1 MNLEKLFLEKTP
13 LFVFS
18 STRRLKHFYL
28 EQGEGFLPNA
38 MSMGSFFEQ
47 AFYIPNKKKIP
58 NSARLILMID
68 TIKAIAKEKK
78 SILEGLLLFENSF
91 LGYLESTSFLFDLF
105 DELSSA
111 CIKLN
116 ELSSKDIYLDYEK
129 HLEVL
134 EMIYDRYI
142 KKLEG
147 LGFYDKI
154 MQEKPAILKEFFEHF
169 SSIEWHLDGFMS
181 VFERQCLL
189 EAAELVPITLHL
201 SCDKYNQKFLE
212 FLNLKL
218 ETDCDYSIDFK
229 TQKILSQTP
238 KRQKIEP
245 KLYANS
251 SYLKQSALVLQTI
264 EEYLQKDNDP
274 NKMAIITPNADFLPF
289 LKLLDKNNN
298 LNFAMGLGAKN
309 SPYYTE
315 LVKILENLETSGFD
329 LSTSPL
335 LDLENLTLALLE
347 QQSSKEK
354 APLKEAHSQIMH
366 QYHLL
371 KDTLKNYS
379 LKDLLHLYLQEFEAN
394 FRLDDSSGGKIQV
407 MDTLE
412 TRGMQFD
419 KIVIVD
425 FNETCVPSLKDC
437 DLFLN
442 SALRKSLNLPT
453 LLDKKNLQKHY
464 YYQLFK
470 NSKEITLSYIESET
484 SKVSNMLLE
493 LNLHIE
499 PIKDAYTLFA
509 PSLSKDYQEEEIK
522 AAIPKD
528 FSFSASSLNAFLTC
542 KRRFYYHYMKRF
554 KESPKDESNS
564 AVGSLLH
571 ELLKEAYEKDKNPYV
586 LEERLIWLLETREN
600 ITPKERLDTLVAL
613 KKIQAFYLKEKERFN
628 TKIKILDLEKSFETI
643 IQGIVF
649 KGRID
654 RIDKTADNEMI
665 LLDYKFKNDL
675 KLDNMSKTQR
685 GGLSPIEI
693 AQISTD
699 YQMAIEIAQI
709 STDYQMAIY
718 AFALKN
724 LGYKEP
730 IKAFFYDLR
739 KGELL
744 EEDELILQAKMD
756 HLEFSL
762 IPKLKQ
768 EIDFEKTSEA
778 KDCEYCSFKD
788 MCNR

>member
-1 MNLEKLFLEKTP
+1 MNLEKLFLEKSP

-38 MSMGSFFEQ
+38 MSMGNFFEQ

-142 KKLEG
+142 KKLEK

-154 MQEKPAILKEFFEHF
+154 MQEKPTILKEFFEHF

-189 EAAELVPITLHL
+189 EVAELVPITLHL

-251 SYLKQSALVLQTI
+251 SYLKQGALVLQTI

-315 LVKILENLETSGFD
+315 LVKILEDLEASGD
-329 LSTSPL
+329 LSASPL
-335 LDLENLTLALLE
+335 LDLESLTLPLLE

-354 APLKEAHSQIMH
+354 ASLKEVHSQIMH

-394 FRLDDSSGGKIQV
+394 FRLDDSSGGKIRV

-419 KIVIVD
+419 KVVIAD

-484 SKVSNMLLE
+484 SKASNMLLE

-509 PSLSKDYQEEEIK
+509 PSPLKDYQEEEIK

-542 KRRFYYHYMKRF
+542 KRRFYYHYIKRF

-571 ELLKEAYEKDKNPYV
+571 ELLKEAYEKDKNPYA

-600 ITPKERLDTLVAL
+600 VTPKERLDTLVVL
-613 KKIQAFYLKEKERFN
+613 KKIQAFYKKERERFN
-628 TKIKILDLEKSFETI
+628 AKIKILDLEKSFETI
-643 IQGIVF
+643 IQGVIF

-654 RIDKTADNEMI
+654 RIDKTADNEII
-665 LLDYKFKNDL
+665 LLDYKFKSDL

-699 YQMAIEIAQI
+699 YQMAI
-709 STDYQMAIY
+709 Y
-718 AFALKN
+718 AFSIKN
-724 LGYKEP
+724 LGYKGP

-768 EIDFEKTSEA
+768 EIDFEKTLEV

>member
-28 EQGEGFLPNA
+28 EQGEGFLPSA
-38 MSMGSFFEQ
+38 MSMGNFFEQ

-58 NSARLILMID
+58 NSVRQILMID

-116 ELSSKDIYLDYEK
+116 ELSFKDIYLDYEK

-134 EMIYDRYI
+134 EMIYNRYI
-142 KKLEG
+142 KKLEK

-154 MQEKPAILKEFFEHF
+154 MQEKPTILKEFFEHF
-169 SSIEWHLDGFMS
+169 SSIEWYLDGFMS

-189 EAAELVPITLHL
+189 EVAELVPITLHL

-229 TQKILSQTP
+229 TQKILSQTFND
-238 KRQKIEP
+238 QKIEP

-251 SYLKQSALVLQTI
+251 SYLKQGALVLQTI

-289 LKLLDKNNN
+289 LKLLDQNNN

-315 LVKILENLETSGFD
+315 LVKILEDLQTSDFNLSG
-329 LSTSPL
+329 SAL
-335 LDLENLTLALLE
+335 LDLENITLPLLE

-366 QYHLL
+366 QYYLL
-371 KDTLKNYS
+371 KDALKNYS

-394 FRLDDSSGGKIQV
+394 FRLDDSSGGKIRV

-484 SKVSNMLLE
+484 SKASNMLLE
-493 LNLHIE
+493 LDLHIE

-509 PSLSKDYQEEEIK
+509 PSPLKDYQEEEIK

-554 KESPKDESNS
+554 KESPKDENNS
-564 AVGSLLH
+564 TVGSLLH

-586 LEERLIWLLETREN
+586 LEERLIWLLETRGN

-613 KKIQAFYLKEKERFN
+613 KKIQAFYAKEKERFN
-628 TKIKILDLEKSFETI
+628 TKIKILDLEKSFETA
-643 IQGIVF
+643 IQGVIF

-654 RIDKTADNEMI
+654 RIDKTADNEII
-665 LLDYKFKNDL
+665 LLDYKFKSDL

-685 GGLSPIEI
+685 GG
-693 AQISTD
+693 
-699 YQMAIEIAQI
+699 
-709 STDYQMAIY
+709 TDYQMAIY
-718 AFALKN
+718 ACALKN

-744 EEDELILQAKMD
+744 EEDELVLQAKMD

-768 EIDFEKTSEA
+768 EIDFEKTLEV

>member
-28 EQGEGFLPNA
+28 EQGEGFLPSA

-111 CIKLN
+111 CIKIN
-116 ELSSKDIYLDYEK
+116 ELSFKDIYLDYEK

-134 EMIYDRYI
+134 EMIYDRYV
-142 KKLEG
+142 KKLEK

-181 VFERQCLL
+181 VFEMQCLL

-229 TQKILSQTP
+229 TQKILSQTFND
-238 KRQKIEP
+238 QKIEP

-251 SYLKQSALVLQTI
+251 SYLKQGALVLQTI

-315 LVKILENLETSGFD
+315 LVKILEDLQTSDFNLSG
-329 LSTSPL
+329 SAL
-335 LDLENLTLALLE
+335 LDLENITLPLLE
-347 QQSSKEK
+347 QQSPKEK

-394 FRLDDSSGGKIQV
+394 FRLDDSSGGKIRV

-493 LNLHIE
+493 LDLHIE

-509 PSLSKDYQEEEIK
+509 PSPLKDYQEEEIK

-554 KESPKDESNS
+554 KESPKDENNS

-571 ELLKEAYEKDKNPYV
+571 ELLKEAYKKDKNPYV

-600 ITPKERLDTLVAL
+600 ITPKERLDTLIAL
-613 KKIQAFYLKEKERFN
+613 KKIQAFYLKEKERFKA
-628 TKIKILDLEKSFETI
+628 KIKILDLEKSFETT
-643 IQGIVF
+643 IQGVVF

-654 RIDKTADNEMI
+654 RIDKTADNEII
-665 LLDYKFKNDL
+665 LLDYKFKSDL
-675 KLDNMSKTQR
+675 KLDNMSEKQR
-685 GGLSPIEI
+685 KRLSP
-693 AQISTD
+693 
-699 YQMAIEIAQI
+699 IEIAQI

-744 EEDELILQAKMD
+744 EEEELNLQAKMD

-768 EIDFEKTSEA
+768 EIDFEKTLEV

>member
-1 MNLEKLFLEKTP
+1 MKLEKLFLEKTP

-38 MSMGSFFEQ
+38 MSMGNFFEQ

-58 NSARLILMID
+58 NSARQILMID

-142 KKLEG
+142 KKLEK

-229 TQKILSQTP
+229 TQKILSQTFND
-238 KRQKIEP
+238 QKIEP

-251 SYLKQSALVLQTI
+251 SYLKQGTLVLQTI

-315 LVKILENLETSGFD
+315 LVKILEDLQTSGFD
-329 LSTSPL
+329 LSASPL
-335 LDLENLTLALLE
+335 LDLENLTLPLLE
-347 QQSSKEK
+347 QQSSREK

-394 FRLDDSSGGKIQV
+394 FRLDDSSGGKIRV

-442 SALRKSLNLPT
+442 SALRQSLNLPT

-484 SKVSNMLLE
+484 SKASNMLLE
-493 LNLHIE
+493 LDLHIE

-509 PSLSKDYQEEEIK
+509 PSPLKDYQEEEIK

-542 KRRFYYHYMKRF
+542 KRRFYYHYIKRF
-554 KESPKDESNS
+554 KESPKDESNG

-571 ELLKEAYEKDKNPYV
+571 ELLKEAYEKDKTPYA

-665 LLDYKFKNDL
+665 LLDYKFKSDL

-699 YQMAIEIAQI
+699 YQMAI
-709 STDYQMAIY
+709 Y
-718 AFALKN
+718 ACALKN
-724 LGYKEP
+724 LGYKGP

-768 EIDFEKTSEA
+768 EVDFEKTLEA

>member
-18 STRRLKHFYL
+18 STRRLKHFCL
-28 EQGEGFLPNA
+28 EQGEGFLPSA
-38 MSMGSFFEQ
+38 MSMGNFFEQ
-47 AFYIPNKKKIP
+47 AFYIPNQKKIP
-58 NSARLILMID
+58 NSVRQILMID

-116 ELSSKDIYLDYEK
+116 ELSFKDIYLDYEK

-142 KKLEG
+142 KKLEE

-154 MQEKPAILKEFFEHF
+154 MQEKPTILKEFFEHF
-169 SSIEWHLDGFMS
+169 CSIEWHLDGFMS

-189 EAAELVPITLHL
+189 EVAELVPITLHL

-251 SYLKQSALVLQTI
+251 GYLKQGALVLQTI

-315 LVKILENLETSGFD
+315 LVKILEDLETSDFN
-329 LSTSPL
+329 LSGSAL
-335 LDLENLTLALLE
+335 LDLENITLPLLE

-394 FRLDDSSGGKIQV
+394 FRLDDSSGGKIRV
-407 MDTLE
+407 IDTLE

-419 KIVIVD
+419 KVVIVD

-484 SKVSNMLLE
+484 SKASNMLLE
-493 LNLHIE
+493 LDLHIE

-509 PSLSKDYQEEEIK
+509 PSPLKDYQEEEIK

-628 TKIKILDLEKSFETI
+628 AKIKILDLEKSFETI
-643 IQGIVF
+643 IQGVVF

-654 RIDKTADNEMI
+654 RIDKTADNEII
-665 LLDYKFKNDL
+665 LLDYKFKSDL

-693 AQISTD
+693 AQIN
-699 YQMAIEIAQI
+699 
-709 STDYQMAIY
+709 TDYQMAIY

-739 KGELL
+739 KGELV
-744 EEDELILQAKMD
+744 EEDELTLQAKMD

-768 EIDFEKTSEA
+768 EIDFEKTLEV

>member
-28 EQGEGFLPNA
+28 EQGEGFLPSA

-58 NSARLILMID
+58 NSARQILMID

-134 EMIYDRYI
+134 EMIYKRYI

-189 EAAELVPITLHL
+189 EVAELVPITLHL

-238 KRQKIEP
+238 NRQKIEP

-264 EEYLQKDNDP
+264 EEYLQQDNDP

-315 LVKILENLETSGFD
+315 LVKILEDLETGGFD
-329 LSTSPL
+329 LSASPL

-394 FRLDDSSGGKIQV
+394 FRLDDSSGGKIRV

-419 KIVIVD
+419 KVVIVD

-470 NSKEITLSYIESET
+470 NSKEMVLSYIESET

-493 LNLHIE
+493 LDLPIE

-509 PSLSKDYQEEEIK
+509 PSPLKDYQEEEIK

-554 KESPKDESNS
+554 KESPKDKSNS

-571 ELLKEAYEKDKNPYV
+571 ELLKEAYEKDKAPHA

-643 IQGIVF
+643 IQGVIF

-685 GGLSPIEI
+685 EGLSP
-693 AQISTD
+693 
-699 YQMAIEIAQI
+699 IEIAQI

-744 EEDELILQAKMD
+744 EEDEFVLQAKMD

-768 EIDFEKTSEA
+768 EMDFEKTLEV

>member
-47 AFYIPNKKKIP
+47 TFYIPNKKKIP
-58 NSARLILMID
+58 NNARLILMID

-189 EAAELVPITLHL
+189 EVAELVPITLHL

-229 TQKILSQTP
+229 TQKILSQTFND
-238 KRQKIEP
+238 QKIEP

-315 LVKILENLETSGFD
+315 LVKILEDLQTSDFNLSESA
-329 LSTSPL
+329 L
-335 LDLENLTLALLE
+335 LDLENITLPLLE

-394 FRLDDSSGGKIQV
+394 FRLDDSSGGKIRV

-484 SKVSNMLLE
+484 SKASNMLLE

-509 PSLSKDYQEEEIK
+509 PSPLKDYQEEEIK

-554 KESPKDESNS
+554 KETPKDENNS

-613 KKIQAFYLKEKERFN
+613 KKIQAFYLKEKERFKA
-628 TKIKILDLEKSFETI
+628 KIKILDLEKSFETT
-643 IQGIVF
+643 IQGVVF

-654 RIDKTADNEMI
+654 RIDKTADNEII

-675 KLDNMSKTQR
+675 KLDNMSKTQ
-685 GGLSPIEI
+685 
-693 AQISTD
+693 
-699 YQMAIEIAQI
+699 
-709 STDYQMAIY
+709 TDYQMAIY

-739 KGELL
+739 KGKLL
-744 EEDELILQAKMD
+744 EEEEPILQAKMD
-756 HLEFSL
+756 YLKYSL
-762 IPKLKQ
+762 IPELKQ
-768 EIDFEKTSEA
+768 EMDFEKTLEV
-778 KDCEYCSFKD
+778 KDCEYCSFKN

>member
-58 NSARLILMID
+58 KNARQILMID

-116 ELSSKDIYLDYEK
+116 ELSFKDIYLDYEK

-142 KKLEG
+142 KKLEE

-154 MQEKPAILKEFFEHF
+154 MQEKPTILKEFFEHF

-189 EAAELVPITLHL
+189 EVAELVPITLHL

-329 LSTSPL
+329 LSASPL

-394 FRLDDSSGGKIQV
+394 FRLDDSSGGKIRV

-484 SKVSNMLLE
+484 SKASNMLLE

-600 ITPKERLDTLVAL
+600 ITPKERLDTLVVL

-628 TKIKILDLEKSFETI
+628 AKIKILDLEKSFETT
-643 IQGIVF
+643 IQGVAF

-654 RIDKTADNEMI
+654 RIDKTADNEII
-665 LLDYKFKNDL
+665 LLDYKFKSDL

-685 GGLSPIEI
+685 EGLSP
-693 AQISTD
+693 
-699 YQMAIEIAQI
+699 IEIAQI

-724 LGYKEP
+724 LGYREP

-744 EEDELILQAKMD
+744 EEDELTLQAKMD

-768 EIDFEKTSEA
+768 EIGFEKTLEA

>member
-38 MSMGSFFEQ
+38 MSMGNFFEQ

-58 NSARLILMID
+58 NSVRLILMID

-189 EAAELVPITLHL
+189 EVAELVPITLHL

-229 TQKILSQTP
+229 TQKILSQTFND
-238 KRQKIEP
+238 QKIEP

-251 SYLKQSALVLQTI
+251 SYLKQGALVLQTI

-315 LVKILENLETSGFD
+315 LVKILEDLQTSDCNLSESA
-329 LSTSPL
+329 L
-335 LDLENLTLALLE
+335 LDLENITLALLE

-371 KDTLKNYS
+371 KNTLQNYS
-379 LKDLLHLYLQEFEAN
+379 LKDLLHLYLQEFEAS
-394 FRLDDSSGGKIQV
+394 FRLDDSSGGKIRV

-470 NSKEITLSYIESET
+470 NSKEIVLSYIESET
-484 SKVSNMLLE
+484 SKASNMLLE
-493 LNLHIE
+493 LDLHIE

-509 PSLSKDYQEEEIK
+509 PSPLKDYQEEEIK

-554 KESPKDESNS
+554 KESPKDENNS

-571 ELLKEAYEKDKNPYV
+571 ELLKEAYEKDKNPYA

-600 ITPKERLDTLVAL
+600 ITPKERLDTLIAL

-643 IQGIVF
+643 IQGVIF

-654 RIDKTADNEMI
+654 RIDKTADNEII
-665 LLDYKFKNDL
+665 LLDYKFKSDL

-685 GGLSPIEI
+685 EGLSPIEI

-699 YQMAIEIAQI
+699 YQM
-709 STDYQMAIY
+709 TIY

-724 LGYKEP
+724 LGYKGP

-744 EEDELILQAKMD
+744 EEEELTLQAKMD

-768 EIDFEKTSEA
+768 EIDFEKTSEV

>member
-1 MNLEKLFLEKTP
+1 MNLEKLFSQKTP

-47 AFYIPNKKKIP
+47 AFYIPNQKKIP
-58 NSARLILMID
+58 NSARQILMID

-116 ELSSKDIYLDYEK
+116 ELSFKDIYLDYEK

-142 KKLEG
+142 KKLEE

-154 MQEKPAILKEFFEHF
+154 MQEKPTILKEFFEHF
-169 SSIEWHLDGFMS
+169 CSIEWHLDGFMS

-189 EAAELVPITLHL
+189 EVAKLVPITLHL

-251 SYLKQSALVLQTI
+251 SYLKQGALVLQTI

-289 LKLLDKNNN
+289 LKLLDQNNN

-315 LVKILENLETSGFD
+315 LVKILEDLEASGD
-329 LSTSPL
+329 LSASPL

-354 APLKEAHSQIMH
+354 APLKEVHSQIMH

-394 FRLDDSSGGKIQV
+394 FRLDDSSGGKIRV

-419 KIVIVD
+419 KVVIAD

-484 SKVSNMLLE
+484 SKASNMLLE
-493 LNLHIE
+493 LNLHTE

-509 PSLSKDYQEEEIK
+509 PSPLKDYQEEEIK

-542 KRRFYYHYMKRF
+542 KCRFYYHYMKRF

-571 ELLKEAYEKDKNPYV
+571 ELLKEAYEKDKNPYA

-628 TKIKILDLEKSFETI
+628 AKIKILDLEKSFETI
-643 IQGIVF
+643 IQGVVF

-654 RIDKTADNEMI
+654 RIDKTADNEII

-675 KLDNMSKTQR
+675 KLDNMSEKQR
-685 GGLSPIEI
+685 KSLRP
-693 AQISTD
+693 
-699 YQMAIEIAQI
+699 IEIAQI

-724 LGYKEP
+724 LGYKGS

-744 EEDELILQAKMD
+744 EEDELTLQAKMD

-768 EIDFEKTSEA
+768 EIDFEKTLEV

>member
-78 SILEGLLLFENSF
+78 SVLEGLLLFENSF

-142 KKLEG
+142 KKLEE

-189 EAAELVPITLHL
+189 EVAELVPIILHL

-229 TQKILSQTP
+229 TQKILSQTFND
-238 KRQKIEP
+238 QKIEP

-315 LVKILENLETSGFD
+315 LVKILEDLETSGSD
-329 LSTSPL
+329 WSVSPL

-354 APLKEAHSQIMH
+354 APLKEVHSQIMH

-394 FRLDDSSGGKIQV
+394 FRLDDSSGGKIRV

-470 NSKEITLSYIESET
+470 NSKEMVLSYIESET

-509 PSLSKDYQEEEIK
+509 PSPLKDYQEEEIK

-554 KESPKDESNS
+554 KESPKDENNS

-571 ELLKEAYEKDKNPYV
+571 ELLKEAYEKDKNPYA
-586 LEERLIWLLETREN
+586 LEERLIQLLETRKN
-600 ITPKERLDTLVAL
+600 ITPKERLDTLIAL
-613 KKIQAFYLKEKERFN
+613 KKIQAFYLKEKERFKA
-628 TKIKILDLEKSFETI
+628 KIKILDLEKSFETT
-643 IQGIVF
+643 IQGVAF

-654 RIDKTADNEMI
+654 RIDKTADNEII
-665 LLDYKFKNDL
+665 LLDYKFKSDL
-675 KLDNMSKTQR
+675 RLDNMSKTQR
-685 GGLSPIEI
+685 EGLSPIEI

-699 YQMAIEIAQI
+699 YQMAV
-709 STDYQMAIY
+709 Y

-739 KGELL
+739 KGELV

-768 EIDFEKTSEA
+768 EIDFEKTLEA

>member
-1 MNLEKLFLEKTP
+1 MNLEKLFLERTP

-47 AFYIPNKKKIP
+47 AFYIPDKKKIP

-134 EMIYDRYI
+134 EMIYKRYI
-142 KKLEG
+142 KKLEE

-154 MQEKPAILKEFFEHF
+154 MQEKPTILKEFFEHF

-189 EAAELVPITLHL
+189 EVAELVPITLHL

-315 LVKILENLETSGFD
+315 LVKILEDLETSGFD
-329 LSTSPL
+329 LSASPL

-354 APLKEAHSQIMH
+354 APLKEVHSQIMH

-394 FRLDDSSGGKIQV
+394 FRLDDSSGGKIRV

-470 NSKEITLSYIESET
+470 NSKEMALSYIESET

-493 LNLHIE
+493 LDLHIE
-499 PIKDAYTLFA
+499 PIKDAYTLFEST
-509 PSLSKDYQEEEIK
+509 PLKDYQEEEIQ

-542 KRRFYYHYMKRF
+542 KRRFYYHYIKRF

-571 ELLKEAYEKDKNPYV
+571 ELLKEAYEKDKNPYA
-586 LEERLIWLLETREN
+586 LEERLIQLLETREN
-600 ITPKERLDTLVAL
+600 ITPKERLDTLIAL
-613 KKIQAFYLKEKERFN
+613 KKIQAFYLKEKERFKA
-628 TKIKILDLEKSFETI
+628 KIKILDLEKSFETT
-643 IQGIVF
+643 IQGVAF

-654 RIDKTADNEMI
+654 RIDKTADNEVI
-665 LLDYKFKNDL
+665 LLDYKFKSDL

-693 AQISTD
+693 AQIS
-699 YQMAIEIAQI
+699 A
-709 STDYQMAIY
+709 DYQMAIY

-724 LGYKEP
+724 LGYKGP

-744 EEDELILQAKMD
+744 EEELTLQAKMD

-768 EIDFEKTSEA
+768 EINFEKTLEA

>member
-1 MNLEKLFLEKTP
+1 MNLEKLFLEKAP

-28 EQGEGFLPNA
+28 ERGEGFLPSA

-47 AFYIPNKKKIP
+47 AFYIPNQKKIP
-58 NSARLILMID
+58 KNARQILMID

-78 SILEGLLLFENSF
+78 SALEGLLLFENSF

-116 ELSSKDIYLDYEK
+116 ELSFKDIYLDYEK

-134 EMIYDRYI
+134 EMIYDRYV
-142 KKLEG
+142 KKLEE

-154 MQEKPAILKEFFEHF
+154 MQKKPTILKEFFEHF

-189 EAAELVPITLHL
+189 EVAELVPITLHL

-229 TQKILSQTP
+229 TQKILSQTFND
-238 KRQKIEP
+238 QKIEP

-251 SYLKQSALVLQTI
+251 SYLKQGALVLQTT
-264 EEYLQKDNDP
+264 EEYLQKDDDP

-315 LVKILENLETSGFD
+315 LVKILEDLETSDCD
-329 LSTSPL
+329 LSGSAL
-335 LDLENLTLALLE
+335 LDLENITLALLE

-394 FRLDDSSGGKIQV
+394 FRLDDSSGGKIRV

-419 KIVIVD
+419 KIVVAD

-470 NSKEITLSYIESET
+470 NSKEVALSYIESET

-493 LNLHIE
+493 LDLHIE
-499 PIKDAYTLFA
+499 PIKDAYTLFETS
-509 PSLSKDYQEEEIK
+509 PIKEYQEEEIK

-528 FSFSASSLNAFLTC
+528 FSFSTSSLNAFLTC

-554 KESPKDESNS
+554 KETPKDENNS
-564 AVGSLLH
+564 TVGSLLH
-571 ELLKEAYEKDKNPYV
+571 ELLKEAYEKDKTPHL

-628 TKIKILDLEKSFETI
+628 AKIKILDLEKSFETI
-643 IQGIVF
+643 IQGVVF

-654 RIDKTADNEMI
+654 RIDKDANNEI
-665 LLDYKFKNDL
+665 VLLDYKFKSDL
-675 KLDNMSKTQR
+675 KLDNMSEKQR
-685 GGLSPIEI
+685 KSLSPIEI

-699 YQMAIEIAQI
+699 YQMAI
-709 STDYQMAIY
+709 Y
-718 AFALKN
+718 ACALKN

-768 EIDFEKTSEA
+768 EIDFEKTLEV

>member
-28 EQGEGFLPNA
+28 EQGEGFLPSA
-38 MSMGSFFEQ
+38 MSMGNFFEQ
-47 AFYIPNKKKIP
+47 AFYIPNQKKIP
-58 NSARLILMID
+58 NSARQILMID

-142 KKLEG
+142 KKLEK

-154 MQEKPAILKEFFEHF
+154 MQEKPTILKEFFEHF

-229 TQKILSQTP
+229 TQKILSQTFND
-238 KRQKIEP
+238 QKIEP

-329 LSTSPL
+329 LSASPL
-335 LDLENLTLALLE
+335 LDLENLTLPLLE

-371 KDTLKNYS
+371 KNTLQNYS

-394 FRLDDSSGGKIQV
+394 FRLDDSSGGKIRV

-419 KIVIVD
+419 KIVIAD

-484 SKVSNMLLE
+484 SKASNMLLE
-493 LNLHIE
+493 LDLHIV

-509 PSLSKDYQEEEIK
+509 PSPLKDYQEEEIK

-554 KESPKDESNS
+554 KESPKDENNS

-613 KKIQAFYLKEKERFN
+613 KKIQAFYLKEKERFKA
-628 TKIKILDLEKSFETI
+628 KIKILDLEKSFETI
-643 IQGIVF
+643 IQGVVF
-649 KGRID
+649 KGCID
-654 RIDKTADNEMI
+654 RIDKTADNEII

-699 YQMAIEIAQI
+699 YQMAI
-709 STDYQMAIY
+709 Y

-739 KGELL
+739 KGELV

-768 EIDFEKTSEA
+768 EIDFEKTLEV

>member
-1 MNLEKLFLEKTP
+1 MNLEKLFLEKPP

-58 NSARLILMID
+58 KSTRQILMID

-116 ELSSKDIYLDYEK
+116 ELSFKDIYLDYEK

-134 EMIYDRYI
+134 EMIYDRYV
-142 KKLEG
+142 KKLEE

-154 MQEKPAILKEFFEHF
+154 MQEKPTILKEFFEHF
-169 SSIEWHLDGFMS
+169 SSIEWYLDGFMS

-189 EAAELVPITLHL
+189 EVAELVPITLHL

-229 TQKILSQTP
+229 TQKILSQTFND
-238 KRQKIEP
+238 QKIEP

-251 SYLKQSALVLQTI
+251 SYLKQGALVLQTI

-315 LVKILENLETSGFD
+315 LVKILEDLQTSDCNLSG
-329 LSTSPL
+329 SAL
-335 LDLENLTLALLE
+335 LDLENITLPLLE

-354 APLKEAHSQIMH
+354 TPLKEVHSQIMH

-394 FRLDDSSGGKIQV
+394 FRLDDSSGGKIRV

-442 SALRKSLNLPT
+442 SALRQSLNLPT

-484 SKVSNMLLE
+484 SKASNMLLE
-493 LNLHIE
+493 LDLHIE
-499 PIKDAYTLFA
+499 PIKDAYTLFETS
-509 PSLSKDYQEEEIK
+509 PIKEYQEEEIK

-554 KESPKDESNS
+554 KESPKDENNS
-564 AVGSLLH
+564 AVGSLIH
-571 ELLKEAYEKDKNPYV
+571 ELLKEAYEKDKAPHS

-600 ITPKERLDTLVAL
+600 ITPKKRLDTLVAL

-628 TKIKILDLEKSFETI
+628 TEITILDLEKSFETI
-643 IQGIVF
+643 IQGVVF
-649 KGRID
+649 KGHID
-654 RIDKTADNEMI
+654 RIDKTADNEII
-665 LLDYKFKNDL
+665 LLDYKFKSDL
-675 KLDNMSKTQR
+675 KLDNMSEKQR
-685 GGLSPIEI
+685 KSLSPK
-693 AQISTD
+693 
-699 YQMAIEIAQI
+699 EIAQI

-724 LGYKEP
+724 LGYREP

-744 EEDELILQAKMD
+744 EEDELVLQAKMD

-768 EIDFEKTSEA
+768 EIDFEKTLEA

>member
-38 MSMGSFFEQ
+38 MSMGNFFEQ

-58 NSARLILMID
+58 NNARLILMID

-134 EMIYDRYI
+134 EMIYDRYV
-142 KKLEG
+142 KKLEE

-154 MQEKPAILKEFFEHF
+154 MQEKPTILKEFFEHF
-169 SSIEWHLDGFMS
+169 SSIEWYLDGFMS

-189 EAAELVPITLHL
+189 EVAELVPITLHL

-229 TQKILSQTP
+229 TQKILSQTFND
-238 KRQKIEP
+238 QKIEP

-289 LKLLDKNNN
+289 LKLLDQNNN

-315 LVKILENLETSGFD
+315 LVKILEDLEASGD
-329 LSTSPL
+329 LSASPL
-335 LDLENLTLALLE
+335 LDLENLTLPLLE

-354 APLKEAHSQIMH
+354 VPLKEVHSQIMH

-394 FRLDDSSGGKIQV
+394 FRLDDSSGGKIRV

-442 SALRKSLNLPT
+442 SALRQSLNLPT

-484 SKVSNMLLE
+484 SKASNMLLE

-509 PSLSKDYQEEEIK
+509 PSPLKDYQEEEIK
-522 AAIPKD
+522 ATIPKD

-554 KESPKDESNS
+554 KESPKDENNS

-571 ELLKEAYEKDKNPYV
+571 ELLKEAYEKDKNPYA

-600 ITPKERLDTLVAL
+600 ITPKERLDTLIAL
-613 KKIQAFYLKEKERFN
+613 KKIQAFYLKEKERFKA
-628 TKIKILDLEKSFETI
+628 KIKILDLEKSFETT
-643 IQGIVF
+643 IQGVAF

-654 RIDKTADNEMI
+654 RIDKTADNEII
-665 LLDYKFKNDL
+665 LLDYKFKSDL
-675 KLDNMSKTQR
+675 KLDNMSEKQR
-685 GGLSPIEI
+685 GGLSPIG
-693 AQISTD
+693 
-699 YQMAIEIAQI
+699 IAQI

-724 LGYKEP
+724 LGYREP

-739 KGELL
+739 KGELV
-744 EEDELILQAKMD
+744 EEDELVLQAKMD

-768 EIDFEKTSEA
+768 EIDFEKTSEV

>member
-1 MNLEKLFLEKTP
+1 MNLEKLFLERTP

-58 NSARLILMID
+58 NSARQILMID

-78 SILEGLLLFENSF
+78 SLLEGLLLFENSF

-134 EMIYDRYI
+134 EMIYNRYI
-142 KKLEG
+142 KKLEE

-154 MQEKPAILKEFFEHF
+154 MQEKPTILKEFFEHF

-189 EAAELVPITLHL
+189 EVAELVPITLHL
-201 SCDKYNQKFLE
+201 SCDKYNQRFLE

-315 LVKILENLETSGFD
+315 LVKILEDLETSGFD
-329 LSTSPL
+329 LSASPL
-335 LDLENLTLALLE
+335 LDLENLTIPLLE

-394 FRLDDSSGGKIQV
+394 FRLDDSSGGKIRV

-425 FNETCVPSLKDC
+425 FNETCVPNLKDC

-470 NSKEITLSYIESET
+470 NSKEMALSYIESET

-493 LNLHIE
+493 LDLPIE

-509 PSLSKDYQEEEIK
+509 PTSLKDYQEEEIK

-542 KRRFYYHYMKRF
+542 KRRFYYHYIKRF

-564 AVGSLLH
+564 AIGSLLH
-571 ELLKEAYEKDKNPYV
+571 ELLKEAYEKDKNPYA
-586 LEERLIWLLETREN
+586 LEERLIQLLETRGD
-600 ITPKERLDTLVAL
+600 ITPKERLDTLIAL
-613 KKIQAFYLKEKERFN
+613 KKIQAFYIKEKERFN
-628 TKIKILDLEKSFETI
+628 AKIKILDLEKSFETT
-643 IQGIVF
+643 IQGVAF
-649 KGRID
+649 KGHID
-654 RIDKTADNEMI
+654 RIDKTADNEI
-665 LLDYKFKNDL
+665 VLLDYKFKSEL
-675 KLDNMSKTQR
+675 KLDNMSDKQR

-693 AQISTD
+693 AQIS
-699 YQMAIEIAQI
+699 A
-709 STDYQMAIY
+709 DYQMAIY

-724 LGYKEP
+724 LGYKGP

-744 EEDELILQAKMD
+744 EEEGPVLQAKMD
-756 HLEFSL
+756 YLKFSL

-768 EIDFEKTSEA
+768 EIDFEKTLEV

>member
-78 SILEGLLLFENSF
+78 SALEGLLLFENSF

-111 CIKLN
+111 YIKLN

-142 KKLEG
+142 KKLEE

-154 MQEKPAILKEFFEHF
+154 MQKKPTILKEFFEHF

-189 EAAELVPITLHL
+189 EVAELVPITLHL

-229 TQKILSQTP
+229 TQKILSQTFND
-238 KRQKIEP
+238 QKIEP

-251 SYLKQSALVLQTI
+251 SYLKQGALVLQTI

-289 LKLLDKNNN
+289 LKLLDQNNN

-315 LVKILENLETSGFD
+315 LVKILEDLQTSGFN
-329 LSTSPL
+329 LSESAL
-335 LDLENLTLALLE
+335 LDLENITLPLLE

-371 KDTLKNYS
+371 KDTLQNYS

-394 FRLDDSSGGKIQV
+394 FRLDDSSGGKIRV

-470 NSKEITLSYIESET
+470 NSKEMVLSYIESET
-484 SKVSNMLLE
+484 SKASNMLLE
-493 LNLHIE
+493 LDLHTE

-509 PSLSKDYQEEEIK
+509 PTPLKDYQEEEIK

-554 KESPKDESNS
+554 KESPKDENNS

-571 ELLKEAYEKDKNPYV
+571 ELLKEAYEKDKNPYA

-643 IQGIVF
+643 IQGVIF

-654 RIDKTADNEMI
+654 RIDKTADNEII
-665 LLDYKFKNDL
+665 LLDYKFKSDL

-693 AQISTD
+693 AQTSTD
-699 YQMAIEIAQI
+699 YQM
-709 STDYQMAIY
+709 TIY

-744 EEDELILQAKMD
+744 EEDELVLQAKMD

-768 EIDFEKTSEA
+768 EIDFEKTLEV

>member
-1 MNLEKLFLEKTP
+1 MNLEKLFLEKAP

-58 NSARLILMID
+58 NSARQILMID

-142 KKLEG
+142 KKLEE

-169 SSIEWHLDGFMS
+169 SSIEWYLDGFMS

-189 EAAELVPITLHL
+189 EVAELVPITLHL
-201 SCDKYNQKFLE
+201 SCDQYNQKFLE

-218 ETDCDYSIDFK
+218 ETDCDYCIDFK
-229 TQKILSQTP
+229 TQKILSQTFND
-238 KRQKIEP
+238 QKIEP

-309 SPYYTE
+309 SPYYAE
-315 LVKILENLETSGFD
+315 LVKISEDLETSGFD
-329 LSTSPL
+329 WSASPL

-394 FRLDDSSGGKIQV
+394 FRLDDSSGGKIRV

-470 NSKEITLSYIESET
+470 NSKEIALSYIESET
-484 SKVSNMLLE
+484 SKASNMLLE

-509 PSLSKDYQEEEIK
+509 PTPLKDYQEEEIK

-528 FSFSASSLNAFLTC
+528 FNFSASSLNAFLTC

-571 ELLKEAYEKDKNPYV
+571 ELLKEAYEKDKNPHA

-600 ITPKERLDTLVAL
+600 ITPKERLDTLIVL

-628 TKIKILDLEKSFETI
+628 AKIKILDLEKSFETT
-643 IQGIVF
+643 IQGVAF

-654 RIDKTADNEMI
+654 RIDKTADNEII
-665 LLDYKFKNDL
+665 LLDYKFKSDL

-699 YQMAIEIAQI
+699 YQMAV
-709 STDYQMAIY
+709 Y

-724 LGYKEP
+724 LGYKGP

-739 KGELL
+739 KGELV
-744 EEDELILQAKMD
+744 EEDELTLQAKMD
-756 HLEFSL
+756 YLKSSL

-768 EIDFEKTSEA
+768 EIDFEKTLEV

>member
-38 MSMGSFFEQ
+38 MSMGNFFEQ

-58 NSARLILMID
+58 KNARQILMID

-134 EMIYDRYI
+134 EMIYDRYV
-142 KKLEG
+142 KKLEE

-154 MQEKPAILKEFFEHF
+154 MQEKPTILKEFFEHF

-189 EAAELVPITLHL
+189 EVAELVPITLHL

-238 KRQKIEP
+238 KCQKIEP

-251 SYLKQSALVLQTI
+251 SYLKQGALVLQTI

-315 LVKILENLETSGFD
+315 LVKILEDLEASGD
-329 LSTSPL
+329 LSASPL
-335 LDLENLTLALLE
+335 LDLENLTLPLLE

-354 APLKEAHSQIMH
+354 VPLKEVHSQIMH

-394 FRLDDSSGGKIQV
+394 FRLDDSSGGKIRV

-484 SKVSNMLLE
+484 SKASNMLLE
-493 LNLHIE
+493 LNLNIA

-509 PSLSKDYQEEEIK
+509 PSPLKDYQEEEIK

-571 ELLKEAYEKDKNPYV
+571 ELLKEAYEKDKNPYA

-613 KKIQAFYLKEKERFN
+613 KKIQAFYTKEKERFN

-643 IQGIVF
+643 IQGVIF

-654 RIDKTADNEMI
+654 RIDKTADNEII
-665 LLDYKFKNDL
+665 LLDYKFKSDL

-685 GGLSPIEI
+685 EGLSPKEI
-693 AQISTD
+693 AQIR
-699 YQMAIEIAQI
+699 
-709 STDYQMAIY
+709 TDYQMAIY

-768 EIDFEKTSEA
+768 EIDFEKTLEV

>member
-28 EQGEGFLPNA
+28 EQGEGFLPSA

-58 NSARLILMID
+58 KNARQILMID

-142 KKLEG
+142 KKLEE

-154 MQEKPAILKEFFEHF
+154 MQEKPTILKEFFEHF

-189 EAAELVPITLHL
+189 EVAELVPITLHL

-229 TQKILSQTP
+229 TQKILSQTFND
-238 KRQKIEP
+238 QKIEP
-245 KLYANS
+245 KLYTNS
-251 SYLKQSALVLQTI
+251 NYLKQSALVLQTI

-315 LVKILENLETSGFD
+315 LVKILEDLQTSDCNLSG
-329 LSTSPL
+329 SAL

-371 KDTLKNYS
+371 KDTLQNYS

-394 FRLDDSSGGKIQV
+394 FRLDDSSGGKIRV

-419 KIVIVD
+419 KVVIVD

-442 SALRKSLNLPT
+442 SALRQSLNLPT

-484 SKVSNMLLE
+484 SKASNMLLE

-499 PIKDAYTLFA
+499 PIKDAYTLFETS
-509 PSLSKDYQEEEIK
+509 PLKDYQEEEIK

-554 KESPKDESNS
+554 KESPKDKNNS

-571 ELLKEAYEKDKNPYV
+571 ELLKEAYEKDKNPYS

-628 TKIKILDLEKSFETI
+628 AKIKILDLEKSFETI
-643 IQGIVF
+643 IQGVIF

-675 KLDNMSKTQR
+675 KLDNMSKIQR
-685 GGLSPIEI
+685 GGLSP
-693 AQISTD
+693 
-699 YQMAIEIAQI
+699 IEIAQI

-724 LGYKEP
+724 LGYKDP

-739 KGELL
+739 KGELV
-744 EEDELILQAKMD
+744 EEDELVLQAKMD

-768 EIDFEKTSEA
+768 EIDFEKTLEV

>member
-1 MNLEKLFLEKTP
+1 MNLEKLFSQKNP

-238 KRQKIEP
+238 KHQKIEP

-251 SYLKQSALVLQTI
+251 NYLKQSALVLQTI

-315 LVKILENLETSGFD
+315 LVKILEDLQTSGFD
-329 LSTSPL
+329 LSASPL

-394 FRLDDSSGGKIQV
+394 FRLDDSSGGKIRV

-484 SKVSNMLLE
+484 SKASNMLLE

-509 PSLSKDYQEEEIK
+509 PSPLKDYQEEEIQ

-554 KESPKDESNS
+554 KESPKDENNS
-564 AVGSLLH
+564 TVGSLLH
-571 ELLKEAYEKDKNPYV
+571 ELLKEAYEKDKNPYA
-586 LEERLIWLLETREN
+586 LEERLIQLLETREN
-600 ITPKERLDTLVAL
+600 ITPKERLDTLIAL
-613 KKIQAFYLKEKERFN
+613 KKIQAFYTKEKERFKA
-628 TKIKILDLEKSFETI
+628 KIKILDLEKSFETT
-643 IQGIVF
+643 IQGVAF

-654 RIDKTADNEMI
+654 RIDKTADNEII
-665 LLDYKFKNDL
+665 LLDYKFKSDL
-675 KLDNMSKTQR
+675 K
-685 GGLSPIEI
+685 
-693 AQISTD
+693 
-699 YQMAIEIAQI
+699 EIAQI

-724 LGYKEP
+724 LGYKGP

-739 KGELL
+739 KGELV

-768 EIDFEKTSEA
+768 EIDFEKTLEV

>member
-47 AFYIPNKKKIP
+47 AFYIPNQKKIP
-58 NSARLILMID
+58 NSARQILMID

-116 ELSSKDIYLDYEK
+116 ELSFKDIYLDYEK

-134 EMIYDRYI
+134 EMIYDRYV
-142 KKLEG
+142 KKLEK

-189 EAAELVPITLHL
+189 EVAELVPITLHL

-229 TQKILSQTP
+229 TQKILSQTFND
-238 KRQKIEP
+238 QKIEP

-251 SYLKQSALVLQTI
+251 SYLKQGALVLQTI

-315 LVKILENLETSGFD
+315 LVKILEDLQTSDFNLSESA
-329 LSTSPL
+329 L
-335 LDLENLTLALLE
+335 LDLENITLPLLE

-354 APLKEAHSQIMH
+354 APLKEVHSQIMH

-371 KDTLKNYS
+371 KDTLQNYS

-394 FRLDDSSGGKIQV
+394 FRLDDSSGGKIRV

-419 KIVIVD
+419 KVVIVD

-470 NSKEITLSYIESET
+470 NSKEIALSYIESET
-484 SKVSNMLLE
+484 SKASNMLLE

-509 PSLSKDYQEEEIK
+509 PSPLKDYQEEEIK

-571 ELLKEAYEKDKNPYV
+571 ELLKEAYEKDKNPYA

-613 KKIQAFYLKEKERFN
+613 KKIQAFYVKEKERFKA
-628 TKIKILDLEKSFETI
+628 KIKILDLEKSFETT
-643 IQGIVF
+643 IQGVAF
-649 KGRID
+649 KGCID
-654 RIDKTADNEMI
+654 RIDKTADNEII
-665 LLDYKFKNDL
+665 LLDYKFKSDL
-675 KLDNMSKTQR
+675 KLDNMSKKQR
-685 GGLSPIEI
+685 GGLSP
-693 AQISTD
+693 
-699 YQMAIEIAQI
+699 IEIAQI

-724 LGYKEP
+724 LGYKGP

-756 HLEFSL
+756 HLEYSL

-768 EIDFEKTSEA
+768 EIDFEKTLEV

>member
-38 MSMGSFFEQ
+38 MSMGNFFEQ

-142 KKLEG
+142 KKLEE

-154 MQEKPAILKEFFEHF
+154 MQEKPTILKEFFEHF
-169 SSIEWHLDGFMS
+169 SSIEWYLDGFMS

-189 EAAELVPITLHL
+189 EVAELVPITLHL

-229 TQKILSQTP
+229 TQKILSQTFND
-238 KRQKIEP
+238 QKIEP

-315 LVKILENLETSGFD
+315 LVKILEDLQKSDFNLSG
-329 LSTSPL
+329 SAL
-335 LDLENLTLALLE
+335 LDLENLTLPLLE

-394 FRLDDSSGGKIQV
+394 FRLDDSSGGKIRV

-425 FNETCVPSLKDC
+425 FNETCVPNLKDC

-484 SKVSNMLLE
+484 SKASNMLLE

-509 PSLSKDYQEEEIK
+509 PSPLKDYQEEEIK

-554 KESPKDESNS
+554 KESPKDENNS

-571 ELLKEAYEKDKNPYV
+571 ELLKEAYEKDKNPYA

-628 TKIKILDLEKSFETI
+628 TKIKILDLEKSFETT
-643 IQGIVF
+643 IQGVVF

-654 RIDKTADNEMI
+654 RIDKTADNEII
-665 LLDYKFKNDL
+665 LLDYKFKSDL

-685 GGLSPIEI
+685 EGLSPIEI
-693 AQISTD
+693 AQIS
-699 YQMAIEIAQI
+699 A
-709 STDYQMAIY
+709 DYQMAIY

-724 LGYKEP
+724 LGYKGP

-744 EEDELILQAKMD
+744 EEDELTLQAKMD

-768 EIDFEKTSEA
+768 EIVFEKTLEA

>member
-38 MSMGSFFEQ
+38 MSMGNFFEQ

-58 NSARLILMID
+58 KNARQILMID

-116 ELSSKDIYLDYEK
+116 ELSFKDIYLDYEK

-142 KKLEG
+142 KKLEE

-154 MQEKPAILKEFFEHF
+154 MQEKPTILKEFFEHF
-169 SSIEWHLDGFMS
+169 SSIEWYLDGFMS

-189 EAAELVPITLHL
+189 EVAELVPITLHL

-229 TQKILSQTP
+229 TQKILSQTFND
-238 KRQKIEP
+238 QKIEP

-274 NKMAIITPNADFLPF
+274 NQMAIITPNADFLPF
-289 LKLLDKNNN
+289 LKLLDQNNN

-315 LVKILENLETSGFD
+315 LVKISEYLQTSDFNLSG
-329 LSTSPL
+329 SAL
-335 LDLENLTLALLE
+335 LDLENLTLPLLE

-371 KDTLKNYS
+371 KDTLQNYS

-394 FRLDDSSGGKIQV
+394 FRLDDSSGGKIRV

-470 NSKEITLSYIESET
+470 NSKEIALSYIESET
-484 SKVSNMLLE
+484 SKASNMLLE
-493 LNLHIE
+493 LDLHIE

-509 PSLSKDYQEEEIK
+509 PSPLKDYQEEEIK

-554 KESPKDESNS
+554 KESPKDENNS

-643 IQGIVF
+643 IQGVVF

-654 RIDKTADNEMI
+654 RIDKTADNEII

-675 KLDNMSKTQR
+675 KLDNMSEKQR
-685 GGLSPIEI
+685 KSLSP
-693 AQISTD
+693 
-699 YQMAIEIAQI
+699 IEIAQI

-724 LGYKEP
+724 LGYKDP

-739 KGELL
+739 KGKLV

>member
-28 EQGEGFLPNA
+28 EQGEGFLPSA

-47 AFYIPNKKKIP
+47 AFYIPNQKKIP
-58 NSARLILMID
+58 KSTRQILMID

-78 SILEGLLLFENSF
+78 SVLEGLLLFENSF

-116 ELSSKDIYLDYEK
+116 ELSFKDIYLDYEK

-134 EMIYDRYI
+134 EMIYDRYV
-142 KKLEG
+142 KKLEE

-154 MQEKPAILKEFFEHF
+154 MQKKPTILKEFFEHF

-189 EAAELVPITLHL
+189 EVAELVPITLHL

-229 TQKILSQTP
+229 TQKILSQTFND
-238 KRQKIEP
+238 QKIEP

-251 SYLKQSALVLQTI
+251 SYLKQSALVLQTT
-264 EEYLQKDNDP
+264 EEYLQENNDP

-315 LVKILENLETSGFD
+315 LVKILEDLETSD
-329 LSTSPL
+329 PNLSGSAL
-335 LDLENLTLALLE
+335 LDLENITLALLE

-354 APLKEAHSQIMH
+354 ASLKEAHSQIMH

-371 KDTLKNYS
+371 KGTLKNYS

-394 FRLDDSSGGKIQV
+394 FRLDDSSGGKIRV

-484 SKVSNMLLE
+484 LKVSNMLLE
-493 LNLHIE
+493 LDLHIE
-499 PIKDAYTLFA
+499 PIKDAYTLFETS
-509 PSLSKDYQEEEIK
+509 PLKDYQEEEIK

-528 FSFSASSLNAFLTC
+528 FSFSANSLNAFLTC
-542 KRRFYYHYMKRF
+542 KRRFYYHYIKRF
-554 KESPKDESNS
+554 KETPKDESNS
-564 AVGSLLH
+564 TVGSLIH
-571 ELLKEAYEKDKNPYV
+571 ELLKEAYEKDKTPYA

-643 IQGIVF
+643 IQGVVF

-654 RIDKTADNEMI
+654 RIDKTADNEII

-699 YQMAIEIAQI
+699 YQMAI
-709 STDYQMAIY
+709 Y
-718 AFALKN
+718 ACALKN

-744 EEDELILQAKMD
+744 EEYELILQAKMD

-768 EIDFEKTSEA
+768 EIDFEKTLEV

>member
-58 NSARLILMID
+58 NSVRQILMID

-142 KKLEG
+142 KNLEE

-154 MQEKPAILKEFFEHF
+154 MQEKPTILKEFFEHF
-169 SSIEWHLDGFMS
+169 SSIEWYLDGFMS

-251 SYLKQSALVLQTI
+251 SYLKQGALVLQTI

-315 LVKILENLETSGFD
+315 LVKILEDLETSGFD
-329 LSTSPL
+329 LSASPL
-335 LDLENLTLALLE
+335 LDLESLTLPLLE

-354 APLKEAHSQIMH
+354 APLKEVHSQIMH

-394 FRLDDSSGGKIQV
+394 FRLDDSSGGKIRV

-419 KIVIVD
+419 KVVIVD

-442 SALRKSLNLPT
+442 SALRQSLNLPT

-470 NSKEITLSYIESET
+470 NSKEIALSYIESET
-484 SKVSNMLLE
+484 SKASNMLLE

-509 PSLSKDYQEEEIK
+509 PSPLKDYQEEEIK

-554 KESPKDESNS
+554 KESPKDENNS

-571 ELLKEAYEKDKNPYV
+571 ELLKEAYEKDKNPYA
-586 LEERLIWLLETREN
+586 LEERLIQFLETREN
-600 ITPKERLDTLVAL
+600 ITPKERLDTLIVL
-613 KKIQAFYLKEKERFN
+613 KKIQAFYLKEKERFKA
-628 TKIKILDLEKSFETI
+628 KIKILDLEKSFETI
-643 IQGIVF
+643 IQGVVF

-654 RIDKTADNEMI
+654 RIDKTADNEII
-665 LLDYKFKNDL
+665 LLDYKFKSDL

-685 GGLSPIEI
+685 EGLSP
-693 AQISTD
+693 
-699 YQMAIEIAQI
+699 IEIAQI

-744 EEDELILQAKMD
+744 EEDELTLQAKMD

-768 EIDFEKTSEA
+768 EIDFEKTLEA

>member
-1 MNLEKLFLEKTP
+1 MNLEKLFLEKAP

-28 EQGEGFLPNA
+28 EQGEGFLPSA
-38 MSMGSFFEQ
+38 MSMGNFFEQ

-58 NSARLILMID
+58 NSTRLILMID

-134 EMIYDRYI
+134 EMIYERYI

-264 EEYLQKDNDP
+264 EEYLQQDNDP

-289 LKLLDKNNN
+289 LKLLNKNNN

-315 LVKILENLETSGFD
+315 LVKILEDLETGGFD
-329 LSTSPL
+329 LSASPL
-335 LDLENLTLALLE
+335 LDLENLTLPLLE

-354 APLKEAHSQIMH
+354 APLKEVHSQIMH

-394 FRLDDSSGGKIQV
+394 FRLDDSSGGKIRV

-419 KIVIVD
+419 KVVIVD

-470 NSKEITLSYIESET
+470 NSKEMVLSYIESET
-484 SKVSNMLLE
+484 SKASNMLLE
-493 LNLHIE
+493 LDLPIE

-509 PSLSKDYQEEEIK
+509 PSPLKDYQEEEIK
-522 AAIPKD
+522 ATIPKD

-542 KRRFYYHYMKRF
+542 KRRFYYHYIKRF

-571 ELLKEAYEKDKNPYV
+571 ELLKEAYEKDKNPYA
-586 LEERLIWLLETREN
+586 LEERLIQLLKTREN
-600 ITPKERLDTLVAL
+600 ITPKERLDTLIAL
-613 KKIQAFYLKEKERFN
+613 KKIQAFYVKEKERFKA
-628 TKIKILDLEKSFETI
+628 KIKILDLEKSFETT
-643 IQGIVF
+643 IQGVAF

-665 LLDYKFKNDL
+665 LLDYKFKSDL

-685 GGLSPIEI
+685 EGLSP
-693 AQISTD
+693 
-699 YQMAIEIAQI
+699 IEIAQI

-724 LGYKEP
+724 LGYKGP

-739 KGELL
+739 KGELV
-744 EEDELILQAKMD
+744 EEDELTLQAKMD

-768 EIDFEKTSEA
+768 EIDFEKTLEV

>member
-1 MNLEKLFLEKTP
+1 MNLEKLFLEKAP

-58 NSARLILMID
+58 NSARQILMID

-142 KKLEG
+142 KKLEE

-154 MQEKPAILKEFFEHF
+154 MQEKPAILKGFFEHF

-189 EAAELVPITLHL
+189 KVAELVPITLHL

-229 TQKILSQTP
+229 TQKILSQTFND
-238 KRQKIEP
+238 QKIEP

-264 EEYLQKDNDP
+264 EEYLQQDNDP

-315 LVKILENLETSGFD
+315 LVKILEDLETGGFD
-329 LSTSPL
+329 LSASPL
-335 LDLENLTLALLE
+335 LDLESLTLALLE

-394 FRLDDSSGGKIQV
+394 FRLDDSSGGKIRV

-419 KIVIVD
+419 KVVIVD

-470 NSKEITLSYIESET
+470 NSKEMVLSYIESET
-484 SKVSNMLLE
+484 SKASNMLLE

-509 PSLSKDYQEEEIK
+509 PTPLKDYQEEEIK

-554 KESPKDESNS
+554 KESPKDENNS

-571 ELLKEAYEKDKNPYV
+571 ELLKEAYEKDKNPYA

-613 KKIQAFYLKEKERFN
+613 KKIQAFYLKEKERFKA
-628 TKIKILDLEKSFETI
+628 KIKILDLEKSFETT
-643 IQGIVF
+643 IQGVAF

-665 LLDYKFKNDL
+665 LLDYKFKSDL

-685 GGLSPIEI
+685 GGLSP
-693 AQISTD
+693 
-699 YQMAIEIAQI
+699 IEIAQI

-744 EEDELILQAKMD
+744 EEDELVLQAKMD

-768 EIDFEKTSEA
+768 EIDFEKTLEA

>member
-1 MNLEKLFLEKTP
+1 MNLEKLFLEKAP

-47 AFYIPNKKKIP
+47 AFYIPNQKKIP
-58 NSARLILMID
+58 KSARQILMID

-315 LVKILENLETSGFD
+315 LVKILEDLETSDLD
-329 LSTSPL
+329 LSGSAL
-335 LDLENLTLALLE
+335 LDLENITLALLE

-394 FRLDDSSGGKIQV
+394 FRLDDSSGGKIRV

-484 SKVSNMLLE
+484 SKASNMLLE

-509 PSLSKDYQEEEIK
+509 PSPLKDYQEEEIK

-542 KRRFYYHYMKRF
+542 KRRFYYHYIKRF
-554 KESPKDESNS
+554 KESPKDENNS

-571 ELLKEAYEKDKNPYV
+571 ELLKEAYEKDKTPHA

-600 ITPKERLDTLVAL
+600 ITPKERLDTLVVL
-613 KKIQAFYLKEKERFN
+613 KKIQAFYKKERERFN
-628 TKIKILDLEKSFETI
+628 AEITILDLEKSFETI
-643 IQGIVF
+643 IQGVIF

-654 RIDKTADNEMI
+654 RIDKTADNEII
-665 LLDYKFKNDL
+665 LLDYKFKSDL
-675 KLDNMSKTQR
+675 KLDSMSKTQR
-685 GGLSPIEI
+685 GGLSP
-693 AQISTD
+693 
-699 YQMAIEIAQI
+699 IEIAQI

-744 EEDELILQAKMD
+744 EEEELILQAKMD

-768 EIDFEKTSEA
+768 EIDFEKTLEV

>member
-1 MNLEKLFLEKTP
+1 MKLEKLFLEKTP

-58 NSARLILMID
+58 NSARQILMID

-134 EMIYDRYI
+134 EMIYKHYI
-142 KKLEG
+142 KKLEE

-154 MQEKPAILKEFFEHF
+154 MQEKPTILKEFFEYF

-181 VFERQCLL
+181 VFERQCLS
-189 EAAELVPITLHL
+189 EVAELVPITLHL
-201 SCDKYNQKFLE
+201 SCDQYNQKFLE

-289 LKLLDKNNN
+289 LKLLDKSNN

-315 LVKILENLETSGFD
+315 LVKILEDLETSGFD
-329 LSTSPL
+329 WSASPL

-354 APLKEAHSQIMH
+354 VPLKEVHSQIMH

-371 KDTLKNYS
+371 KNTLKNYS

-394 FRLDDSSGGKIQV
+394 FRLDDSSGGKIRV

-470 NSKEITLSYIESET
+470 NSKEMVLSYIESET
-484 SKVSNMLLE
+484 SKISNMLLE

-499 PIKDAYTLFA
+499 PIKDAYTLFEST
-509 PSLSKDYQEEEIK
+509 PLKDYQEEEIK
-522 AAIPKD
+522 ATIPKD

-542 KRRFYYHYMKRF
+542 KRRFYYHYIKRF

-564 AVGSLLH
+564 TVGSLLH
-571 ELLKEAYEKDKNPYV
+571 ELLKEAYEKDKNPYA
-586 LEERLIWLLETREN
+586 LEERLIQLLETKRN
-600 ITPKERLDTLVAL
+600 ITPKERLDTLIAL
-613 KKIQAFYLKEKERFN
+613 KKIQAFYVKEKERFHA
-628 TKIKILDLEKSFETI
+628 KIKILDLEKSFETT
-643 IQGIVF
+643 IQGVAF

-654 RIDKTADNEMI
+654 RIDKTADNEII
-665 LLDYKFKNDL
+665 LLDYKFKSDL
-675 KLDNMSKTQR
+675 KLDNMSEKQR
-685 GGLSPIEI
+685 GSLSPIEI
-693 AQISTD
+693 AQISAD
-699 YQMAIEIAQI
+699 C
-709 STDYQMAIY
+709 QMAIY

-724 LGYKEP
+724 LGYKWP

-739 KGELL
+739 KGKLL
-744 EEDELILQAKMD
+744 EEEEPILQAKMD
-756 HLEFSL
+756 YLKSSL
-762 IPKLKQ
+762 IPNLKQ
-768 EIDFEKTSEA
+768 EIDFEKTLEV

>member
-58 NSARLILMID
+58 NNARQILMID

-116 ELSSKDIYLDYEK
+116 ELSFKDIYLDYEK

-134 EMIYDRYI
+134 EMIYDRYV
-142 KKLEG
+142 KKLEK

-154 MQEKPAILKEFFEHF
+154 MQEKPTILKEFFEHF

-189 EAAELVPITLHL
+189 EVAELVPITLHL

-229 TQKILSQTP
+229 TQKILSQTFND
-238 KRQKIEP
+238 QKIEP

-251 SYLKQSALVLQTI
+251 SYLKQGALVLQTI

-315 LVKILENLETSGFD
+315 LVKILEDLQKSDCNLSESA
-329 LSTSPL
+329 L
-335 LDLENLTLALLE
+335 LDLENITLPLLE

-354 APLKEAHSQIMH
+354 APLKEVHSQIMH

-394 FRLDDSSGGKIQV
+394 FRLDDSSGGKIRV

-484 SKVSNMLLE
+484 SKASNMLLE

-509 PSLSKDYQEEEIK
+509 PTPLKDYQEEEIK

-554 KESPKDESNS
+554 KESPKDENNS

-571 ELLKEAYEKDKNPYV
+571 ELLKEAYEKDKNPYA
-586 LEERLIWLLETREN
+586 LEERLIWLLETKKN
-600 ITPKERLDTLVAL
+600 ITPKERLDTLIAL

-628 TKIKILDLEKSFETI
+628 TKIKILDLEKSFEAT
-643 IQGIVF
+643 IQGVAF

-654 RIDKTADNEMI
+654 RIDKTADNEI
-665 LLDYKFKNDL
+665 TLLDYKFKNDL
-675 KLDNMSKTQR
+675 KLDN
-685 GGLSPIEI
+685 
-693 AQISTD
+693 
-699 YQMAIEIAQI
+699 
-709 STDYQMAIY
+709 TDYQMAIY

-739 KGELL
+739 KGELV

-768 EIDFEKTSEA
+768 EIDFEKTLEV

>member
-58 NSARLILMID
+58 NSVRLILMID

-142 KKLEG
+142 KKLEE

-154 MQEKPAILKEFFEHF
+154 MQEKPTILKEFFEHF

-189 EAAELVPITLHL
+189 EVAELVPITLHL

-229 TQKILSQTP
+229 TQKILSQTLN
-238 KRQKIEP
+238 RQKIEP

-264 EEYLQKDNDP
+264 EEYLQQDNDP

-315 LVKILENLETSGFD
+315 LVKILEDLETGGFD
-329 LSTSPL
+329 LSASPL
-335 LDLENLTLALLE
+335 LDLENLTLPLLE

-379 LKDLLHLYLQEFEAN
+379 LKDLLHLYLQEFEAS
-394 FRLDDSSGGKIQV
+394 FRLDDSSGGKIRV

-425 FNETCVPSLKDC
+425 FNETCVPSFKDC

-470 NSKEITLSYIESET
+470 NSKEMALSYIESET

-509 PSLSKDYQEEEIK
+509 PTPLKDYQEEEIK
-522 AAIPKD
+522 TTIPKD

-564 AVGSLLH
+564 TVGSLLH
-571 ELLKEAYEKDKNPYV
+571 ELLKEAYEKDKNPYA
-586 LEERLIWLLETREN
+586 LEERLIQLLETREN
-600 ITPKERLDTLVAL
+600 ITPKERLDTLIAL
-613 KKIQAFYLKEKERFN
+613 KKIQAFYIKEKERFKA
-628 TKIKILDLEKSFETI
+628 KIKILDLEKSFETT
-643 IQGIVF
+643 IQGVAF

-654 RIDKTADNEMI
+654 RIDKTADNEII

-685 GGLSPIEI
+685 EGLSPIEI

-699 YQMAIEIAQI
+699 
-709 STDYQMAIY
+709 SDYQMAVY

-744 EEDELILQAKMD
+744 EEEEPILQAKM
-756 HLEFSL
+756 HYLESSL

-768 EIDFEKTSEA
+768 EMVFEKTLEV

>member
-58 NSARLILMID
+58 NNARLILMID
-68 TIKAIAKEKK
+68 TIKAIAREKK

-142 KKLEG
+142 KKLEK

-189 EAAELVPITLHL
+189 EVAELVPITLHL

-251 SYLKQSALVLQTI
+251 SYLKQGALVLQTI

-289 LKLLDKNNN
+289 LKLLDQNNN

-315 LVKILENLETSGFD
+315 LVKILEDLQTSDCNLSG
-329 LSTSPL
+329 SAL

-354 APLKEAHSQIMH
+354 APLKEVHSQIMH

-394 FRLDDSSGGKIQV
+394 FRLDDSSGGKIRV

-484 SKVSNMLLE
+484 SKASNMLLE
-493 LNLHIE
+493 LNLHTE

-509 PSLSKDYQEEEIK
+509 PSPLKDYQEEEIK

-571 ELLKEAYEKDKNPYV
+571 ELLKEAYEKDKNPYA

-600 ITPKERLDTLVAL
+600 ITPKERLDTLIAL
-613 KKIQAFYLKEKERFN
+613 KKIQAFYLKEKERFKA
-628 TKIKILDLEKSFETI
+628 KIKILDLEKSFETT
-643 IQGIVF
+643 IQGVAF

-654 RIDKTADNEMI
+654 RIDKTADNEII
-665 LLDYKFKNDL
+665 LLDYKFKSDL
-675 KLDNMSKTQR
+675 KLDNMSEKQR
-685 GGLSPIEI
+685 KSLRP
-693 AQISTD
+693 
-699 YQMAIEIAQI
+699 IEIAQI

-744 EEDELILQAKMD
+744 EEGELVLQAKMD

-768 EIDFEKTSEA
+768 EVDFEKTLEA

>member
-78 SILEGLLLFENSF
+78 SVLEGLLLFENSF

-116 ELSSKDIYLDYEK
+116 ELSSKDIYLDYEQ

-154 MQEKPAILKEFFEHF
+154 MQEKPTILKEFFEHF

-289 LKLLDKNNN
+289 LKLLDQNNN

-315 LVKILENLETSGFD
+315 LVKILEDLQTSDCNLSESA
-329 LSTSPL
+329 L
-335 LDLENLTLALLE
+335 LDLENITLPLLE

-394 FRLDDSSGGKIQV
+394 FRLDDSSGGKIRV

-484 SKVSNMLLE
+484 SKASNMLLE
-493 LNLHIE
+493 LNLNIV

-509 PSLSKDYQEEEIK
+509 PSPLKDYQEEEIK

-542 KRRFYYHYMKRF
+542 KRRFYYHYIKRF
-554 KESPKDESNS
+554 KESPKDENNS
-564 AVGSLLH
+564 TVGSLLH
-571 ELLKEAYEKDKNPYV
+571 ELLKEAYEKDKNPYA
-586 LEERLIWLLETREN
+586 LEERLIQLLETREN
-600 ITPKERLDTLVAL
+600 ITPKERLDTLIAL

-628 TKIKILDLEKSFETI
+628 TKIKILDLEKSFETT
-643 IQGIVF
+643 IQGVAF

-654 RIDKTADNEMI
+654 RIDKDANNEII
-665 LLDYKFKNDL
+665 LLDYKFKSDL
-675 KLDNMSKTQR
+675 KLDNMSEKQR
-685 GGLSPIEI
+685 KSLRPIEI

-699 YQMAIEIAQI
+699 YQM
-709 STDYQMAIY
+709 TIY

-724 LGYKEP
+724 LGYKGP

-739 KGELL
+739 KGKLL
-744 EEDELILQAKMD
+744 EEEEPILQAKMD
-756 HLEFSL
+756 YLKSSL
-762 IPKLKQ
+762 IPDLKQ
-768 EIDFEKTSEA
+768 EIDFEKTLEV

>member
-38 MSMGSFFEQ
+38 MSMGNFFEQ
-47 AFYIPNKKKIP
+47 AFYIPNQKKIP
-58 NSARLILMID
+58 NNARQILMID

-142 KKLEG
+142 KKLEE

-169 SSIEWHLDGFMS
+169 FSIEWYLDGFMS

-189 EAAELVPITLHL
+189 EVAELVPITLHL

-229 TQKILSQTP
+229 TQKILSQTFND
-238 KRQKIEP
+238 QKIEP

-251 SYLKQSALVLQTI
+251 SYLKQGALVLQTI

-289 LKLLDKNNN
+289 LKLLDRNNN

-315 LVKILENLETSGFD
+315 LVKILEDLETSGFN
-329 LSTSPL
+329 LSASPL
-335 LDLENLTLALLE
+335 LDLENLTIPLLE

-394 FRLDDSSGGKIQV
+394 FRLDDSSGGKIRV

-442 SALRKSLNLPT
+442 SALRQSLNLPT

-470 NSKEITLSYIESET
+470 NSKEITLSYVESET
-484 SKVSNMLLE
+484 SKASNMLLE

-509 PSLSKDYQEEEIK
+509 PSPLKDYQEEEIK

-542 KRRFYYHYMKRF
+542 KRRFYYHYIKRF
-554 KESPKDESNS
+554 KESPKDENNS

-600 ITPKERLDTLVAL
+600 ITPKERLDTLIAL

-628 TKIKILDLEKSFETI
+628 AKIKILDLEKSFETI
-643 IQGIVF
+643 IQGVVF

-654 RIDKTADNEMI
+654 RIDKTADNEII
-665 LLDYKFKNDL
+665 LLDYKFKSDL

-693 AQISTD
+693 AQIST
-699 YQMAIEIAQI
+699 EI

-744 EEDELILQAKMD
+744 EEDELVLQAKMD

-768 EIDFEKTSEA
+768 EIDFEKTLEV

>member
-1 MNLEKLFLEKTP
+1 MNLEKLFLEKSP

-58 NSARLILMID
+58 NSARQILMID

-154 MQEKPAILKEFFEHF
+154 MQEKPTILKEFFEHF
-169 SSIEWHLDGFMS
+169 SSIEWYLDGFMS

-189 EAAELVPITLHL
+189 EVAELVPITLHL

-315 LVKILENLETSGFD
+315 LVKISEDLQTSGD
-329 LSTSPL
+329 LSASPL

-354 APLKEAHSQIMH
+354 APLKEVHSQIMH

-371 KDTLKNYS
+371 KDTLQNYS

-394 FRLDDSSGGKIQV
+394 FRLDDSSGGKIRV

-470 NSKEITLSYIESET
+470 NSKEITLSYVESET
-484 SKVSNMLLE
+484 SKASNMLLE

-509 PSLSKDYQEEEIK
+509 PSPLKDYQEEEIK

-542 KRRFYYHYMKRF
+542 KRRFYYHYIKRF
-554 KESPKDESNS
+554 KESPKDENNS
-564 AVGSLLH
+564 TIGSLLH
-571 ELLKEAYEKDKNPYV
+571 GLLKEAYEKDKNPYA
-586 LEERLIWLLETREN
+586 LEERLIQLLETREN
-600 ITPKERLDTLVAL
+600 ITPKERLDTLIAL
-613 KKIQAFYLKEKERFN
+613 KKIQAFYLKEKERFKA
-628 TKIKILDLEKSFETI
+628 KIKILDLEKSFETT
-643 IQGIVF
+643 IQGVAF

-654 RIDKTADNEMI
+654 RIDKTADNEVI
-665 LLDYKFKNDL
+665 LLDYKFKSDL
-675 KLDNMSKTQR
+675 KLDNMSEKQR
-685 GGLSPIEI
+685 GSLSP
-693 AQISTD
+693 
-699 YQMAIEIAQI
+699 IEIAQI

-724 LGYKEP
+724 LGYKGP

-739 KGELL
+739 KGKLL
-744 EEDELILQAKMD
+744 EEEEPILQAKMD
-756 HLEFSL
+756 YLKSSL
-762 IPKLKQ
+762 IPDLKQ
-768 EIDFEKTSEA
+768 EIDFEKTLEV

>member
-1 MNLEKLFLEKTP
+1 MNLEKLFLEKAP

-28 EQGEGFLPNA
+28 EQGEGFLPSA

-47 AFYIPNKKKIP
+47 AFYIPNQKKIP
-58 NSARLILMID
+58 KSVRQILMID

-78 SILEGLLLFENSF
+78 SVLEGLLLFENSF

-116 ELSSKDIYLDYEK
+116 ELSFKDIYLDYEK

-134 EMIYDRYI
+134 EMIYDRYV
-142 KKLEG
+142 KKLEE

-154 MQEKPAILKEFFEHF
+154 MQKKPAILKEFFEHF

-189 EAAELVPITLHL
+189 EVAELVPITLHL

-229 TQKILSQTP
+229 TQKILSQTFND
-238 KRQKIEP
+238 QKIEP

-264 EEYLQKDNDP
+264 EEYLQENNDP

-309 SPYYTE
+309 SPYYTG
-315 LVKILENLETSGFD
+315 LVKILEDLETSD
-329 LSTSPL
+329 LNLSGSAL
-335 LDLENLTLALLE
+335 LDLENITLVLLE

-354 APLKEAHSQIMH
+354 ASLKEAHSQIMH

-394 FRLDDSSGGKIQV
+394 FRLDDSSGGKIRV

-419 KIVIVD
+419 KIVVAD

-484 SKVSNMLLE
+484 LKASNMLLE
-493 LNLHIE
+493 LDLHTE
-499 PIKDAYTLFA
+499 PIKDAYTLFETI
-509 PSLSKDYQEEEIK
+509 PLKDYQEEEIK

-542 KRRFYYHYMKRF
+542 KRRFYYHYIKRF

-564 AVGSLLH
+564 AVGSLIH
-571 ELLKEAYEKDKNPYV
+571 ELLKEAYEKDKTPHS

-600 ITPKERLDTLVAL
+600 VTLKERLDTLVVL
-613 KKIQAFYLKEKERFN
+613 KKIQAFYKKERERFN
-628 TKIKILDLEKSFETI
+628 AEITILDLEKSFETI
-643 IQGIVF
+643 IQGVAF

-654 RIDKTADNEMI
+654 RIDKTADNEII
-665 LLDYKFKNDL
+665 LLDYKFKSDL

-699 YQMAIEIAQI
+699 YQMAI
-709 STDYQMAIY
+709 Y
-718 AFALKN
+718 ARALKN
-724 LGYKEP
+724 LGYKDP

-768 EIDFEKTSEA
+768 EIDFEKTLEV

>member
-58 NSARLILMID
+58 NSARQILMID

-134 EMIYDRYI
+134 EMIYKRYI
-142 KKLEG
+142 KKLEE

-154 MQEKPAILKEFFEHF
+154 MQEKPTILKEFFEHF

-189 EAAELVPITLHL
+189 EVAELVPITLHL
-201 SCDKYNQKFLE
+201 SCDQYNQKFLE

-315 LVKILENLETSGFD
+315 LVKILEDLETSGFN
-329 LSTSPL
+329 LSASPL
-335 LDLENLTLALLE
+335 LDLESLTLPLLE

-394 FRLDDSSGGKIQV
+394 FRLDDSSGGKIRV

-470 NSKEITLSYIESET
+470 NSKEIALSYIESET

-493 LNLHIE
+493 LDLHIE

-509 PSLSKDYQEEEIK
+509 PSPLKDYQEEEIK

-571 ELLKEAYEKDKNPYV
+571 ELLKEAYEKDKNPYA

-613 KKIQAFYLKEKERFN
+613 KKIQAFYVKEKERFKA
-628 TKIKILDLEKSFETI
+628 KIKILDLEKSFETT
-643 IQGIVF
+643 IQGVAF
-649 KGRID
+649 KGCID
-654 RIDKTADNEMI
+654 RIDKTADNEII
-665 LLDYKFKNDL
+665 LLDYKFKSDL
-675 KLDNMSKTQR
+675 KLDNMSKKQR

-699 YQMAIEIAQI
+699 YQM
-709 STDYQMAIY
+709 TIY

-724 LGYKEP
+724 LGYKGP

-756 HLEFSL
+756 HLEYSL

-768 EIDFEKTSEA
+768 EIDFEKTLEV